1 MVMCGYRGC
10 VEREIRAT
18 DKPRGNSRTMAAT
31 ATSSSQNPAAA
42 SDAGYNPLQTQMRLH
57 EVAIAELKS
66 LSASRTVY
74 QRNGNIFFRTTVEK
88 ATTTEQRQLDTAVA
102 RIQKPK
108 PT

>member
-1 MVMCGYRGC
+1 MCGYRGC

-18 DKPRGNSRTMAAT
+18 DKRGGNTQTMAAT

-42 SDAGYNPLQTQMRLH
+42 SDAGDNPLQTQIRLH

-66 LSASRTVY
+66 LSALRTVY
-74 QRNGNIFFRTTVEK
+74 QRNGHIFFRTTVEK
-88 ATTTEQRQLDTAVA
+88 ATTSEQRQLDTTVA
-102 RIQKPK
+102 RMQKLK